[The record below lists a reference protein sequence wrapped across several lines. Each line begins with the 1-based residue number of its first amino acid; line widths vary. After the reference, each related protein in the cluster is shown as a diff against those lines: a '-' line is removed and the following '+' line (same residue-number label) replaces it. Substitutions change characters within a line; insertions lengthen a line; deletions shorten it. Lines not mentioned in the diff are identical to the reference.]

1 MSIILLEADA
11 DLFRHEGGDDD
22 DDDVPLTGKEVRKAK
37 LLRSRSLSSQPTT
50 SKPLNP
56 DRQQ

>member
-1 MSIILLEADA
+1 MSIKLPEPA
-11 DLFRHEGGDDD
+11 DLFHDEGGGGDDD
-22 DDDVPLTGKEVRKAK
+22 DLSLTGKEVRKAK

-56 DRQQ
+56 DRPQ